1 MVDKCLKQFS
11 KSRHSIGHLLWRC
24 FIDCGGAGEGE
35 EHDIISE
42 SPHCFLFPLSFKPYF
57 THSFIDHL
65 EPWLQKHTRHKNY
78 LSHQGSQMDTKAVW
92 DRLLDSVKPNASGK
106 QPFDVKLNSPI
117 YEHAILNTKSTLST
131 NGFWVSRTGCLKK
144 EHGLGLMYTP
154 TPISALSELFF
165 RCIQE
170 NNSQH

>member
-24 FIDCGGAGEGE
+24 FIDWGVGAGEGE

-42 SPHCFLFPLSFKPYF
+42 SPHFFLFPLSFKPYF

-78 LSHQGSQMDTKAVW
+78 LSHQGSQMDKKAVW

-117 YEHAILNTKSTLST
+117 YEHAILNTKSTL
-131 NGFWVSRTGCLKK
+131 NHCLLSFQD
-144 EHGLGLMYTP
+144 GLPEEGAGTWPHVYP
-154 TPISALSELFF
+154 TSNLSSF
-165 RCIQE
+165 RIVFQMHSGE
-170 NNSQH
+170 Q